1 MKNKDNITIVVL
13 FVAVILF
20 LSIGTI
26 FAKDKAFS
34 DNENRYLQETPKF
47 SMDDVISGTYE
58 KNFENYVN
66 DQFLFRENW
75 IQIKTKSKLAT
86 FSKDVA
92 GVYLCKDGYYIEKIT
107 PQDVDQ
113 ELYKKNVNEIKTFF
127 DNLSKN
133 IPKKNMSFMPVP
145 TAGLILKDKL
155 PRFASP
161 FDENSAID
169 YGKTQLGDY
178 NFIDIRGK
186 MMNDANQYIYYKTDH
201 HWTTKGAGIAYEQ
214 WSHSNNSLKNKDKVI
229 LKKATDKFRGT
240 LYSKVLLNNA
250 AYDEIDIYQDETK
263 YKVMADGKKLK
274 DIYDYSALDKKD
286 KYAVFLGGNYG
297 NVEITGGE
305 KNGKTLL
312 LVKDSFANS
321 FVPYVAKDYENIVM
335 VDLRY
340 FRGNMTDYVEKNQ
353 VTDVLVLYNMA
364 NLISDKNLTSLNS
377 QWGILQ

>member
-26 FAKDKAFS
+26 FAKDKSFS

-47 SMDDVISGTYE
+47 SVDNVISGTYE

-75 IQIKTKSKLAT
+75 IQIKTKAKLAM

-92 GVYLCKDGYYIEKIT
+92 GVYLCKDDYYIEKIT
-107 PQDVDQ
+107 AQDVDQ

-127 DNLSKN
+127 DSLLKN
-133 IPKKNMSFMPVP
+133 IPEKNMSFMPVP
-145 TAGLILKDKL
+145 TASLILKDKL

-169 YGKTQLGDY
+169 YGKAQLEKY
-178 NFIDIRGK
+178 NVVDLREK
-186 MMNDANQYIYYKTDH
+186 LMEANDQYIYYKTDH
-201 HWTTKGAGIAYEQ
+201 HWTTKGAEIAYEQ
-214 WSHSNNSLKNKDKVI
+214 WSHSNDSLKNKDKVT

-240 LYSKVLLNNA
+240 LYSKVLLNNS
-250 AYDEIDIYQDETK
+250 AYDEIDIYQDDTK
-263 YKVMADGKKLK
+263 YNVMADGKKLK
-274 DIYDYSALDKKD
+274 GIYDYSALEKKD

-297 NVEITGGE
+297 NVEITGGV

-312 LVKDSFANS
+312 LIKDSFANS
-321 FVPYVAKDYENIVM
+321 FVPYIAKDYEKIVM

-340 FRGNMTDYVEKNQ
+340 FRGNMTDYVKKNQ